1 MKVPHLGRVARRLV
15 GRFSSQGEDEGEV
28 ERDDLFLP
36 HLMGAFAR
44 ATEIMAQENHCLQEN
59 NVPAAAALLP
69 DKTAT
74 IEELTAL
81 VGQARRKGVCAENLP
96 SSFQQVQRRFAEVA
110 AQNAELLQM
119 ALVTQEAVMKLLI
132 ESAVEANR
140 HGYGWT
146 GEAGSDTSQGSLSLN
161 DRV

>member
-15 GRFSSQGEDEGEV
+15 GRFSSQEDV

-44 ATEIMAQENHCLQEN
+44 AADIMAKENHHLQEN
-59 NVPAAAALLP
+59 DIAGAAALLP
-69 DKTAT
+69 EKTAT

-81 VGQARRKGVCAENLP
+81 AGQARRKGVHAENLP
-96 SSFQQVQRRFAEVA
+96 ASFQQVQRRFSEVA
-110 AQNAELLQM
+110 AQNAELLQA

-146 GEAGSDTSQGSLSLN
+146 GEAGSDTSRGSLSLN
-161 DRV
+161 DQA